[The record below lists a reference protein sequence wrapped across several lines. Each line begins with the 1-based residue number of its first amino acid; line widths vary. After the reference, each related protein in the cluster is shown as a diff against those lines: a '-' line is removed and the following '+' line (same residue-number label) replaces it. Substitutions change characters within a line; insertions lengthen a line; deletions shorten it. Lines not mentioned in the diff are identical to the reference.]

1 MFTLS
6 TNLRHTLTQSSV
18 FMQPK
23 SSKGIY
29 IYIYICLM
37 SSFVYVTTCTLKEII
52 SQTDQYLVNLSSKT
66 YVFEDKLAKS

>member
-6 TNLRHTLTQSSV
+6 MNLRHTLTQSSV

-29 IYIYICLM
+29 ICLM
-37 SSFVYVTTCTLKEII
+37 SSFVYVTTLKEII
-52 SQTDQYLVNLSSKT
+52 SQTDQYLVNLSSKHT
-66 YVFEDKLAKS
+66 FLKTN